1 MTNDRNFDARSGFVD
16 VCPTV
21 TFGGQTIAHQEH
33 HGKAFHHLRLRL
45 YRGTWRTLDLSW
57 IEKDTTSACAG
68 KIRLRVRRSFLTPS
82 LLNLRNII
90 DDLHTPNACRHFP
103 ICQSRARTTVSPSKL
118 TAKLGVMSSRPAFQQ
133 ACLRYIFCH
142 FRAVTGKE
150 TRDINNMQ

>member
-82 LLNLRNII
+82 LLNLPFEEYNRRFT
-90 DDLHTPNACRHFP
+90 HTKCMQALSDMP
-103 ICQSRARTTVSPSKL
+103 VK
-118 TAKLGVMSSRPAFQQ
+118 SSDNCFSIKAYRKAWSHVIKT
-133 ACLRYIFCH
+133 CLSTSLF
-142 FRAVTGKE
+142 AVYFLPL
-150 TRDINNMQ
+150 